1 MEVVALRGLI
11 SCALA
16 FLLSLPAGAQ
26 TLGFALADGKS
37 RVQFPIEVTNNL
49 VILPVII
56 NGQLPLKFI
65 LDTGVRTAI
74 LTEKAYTD
82 ILNLSYSRHYMIS
95 GPGGEKLID
104 AYVTNN
110 VTLDI
115 PPGVHGEGHA
125 LLVLEKDYLELRNF
139 LGTDVHGVLGYELF
153 SRFVVEVDYEQKTLT
168 LALPHRFRKTR
179 KYEVLPITVEDTKPY
194 LRTRVQLNDS
204 TFFTGKFLVDSGA
217 SHGLYV
223 DKDSNDTI
231 QLPPKRIHSVIGR
244 GLGGVITGEIGR
256 VKAIQLG
263 RFKINDLIA
272 NFPDPSSYYDTLK
285 AARDVFRNGS
295 IGGELLSR
303 FHVVFDFPG
312 ERLYLKRNGQYKKE
326 FYYNMSGLTVRAKGS
341 QLKRFEIDEVR
352 ENSTAAKAG
361 IQRGDIVLSVQ
372 GFKASDLTLAEINS
386 LFSSKPGKKIKME
399 IYRAGATLKREF
411 LLESP
416 I

>member
-1 MEVVALRGLI
+1 MEVFAVRSLI
-11 SCALA
+11 GCALV
-16 FLLSLPAGAQ
+16 FVLSLPTRAQ
-26 TLGFALADGKS
+26 TLGFALANGKS
-37 RVQFPIEVTNNL
+37 RVEFPIEVINNL
-49 VILPVII
+49 VVLPVII

-104 AYVTNN
+104 AYITNN

-125 LLVLEKDYLELRNF
+125 MLVLEKDYLELRNF
-139 LGTDVHGVLGYELF
+139 LGIDVHGVLGYELF
-153 SRFVVEVDYEQKTLT
+153 SRFMVEVDYERKTLT
-168 LALPHRFRKTR
+168 LSRPHRFRKAR
-179 KYEVLPITVEDTKPY
+179 KYEVLPITIEDTKPY
-194 LRTRVQLNDS
+194 VRARVHLNDS

-231 QLPPKRIHSVIGR
+231 QLPPKRIHSIIGR

-256 VKAIQLG
+256 IKSITLG
-263 RFKINDLIA
+263 NFNIGDLIA
-272 NFPDPSSYYDTLK
+272 NFPDANSYYDTLK

-303 FHVVFDFPG
+303 FNVVFDFPG
-312 ERLYLKRNGQYKKE
+312 ERLYLRRNAQYKRE

-341 QLKRFEIDEVR
+341 QLKRFEVDEVR
-352 ENSTAAKAG
+352 ENSTAARAD

-372 GFKASDLTLAEINS
+372 GFKAADLTLAEINS
-386 LFSSKPGKKIKME
+386 LFSSKPGKKIKLE
-399 IYRAGATLKREF
+399 IYRAGATLRREF